1 VLCVRAEMKDMLAAY
16 DFSHIT
22 VEIEFGEDDCAM
34 A

>member
-1 VLCVRAEMKDMLAAY
+1 MLAAY